1 MSKRVE
7 VTCVAFAETYSPMV
21 RLGCKHAK
29 QGRMKTRVETYM
41 KRRWW
46 GVLHT
51 GYRVQT
57 LTVGNGKPILALNK
71 SSRVGCVMSGLEHCW
86 RQRQGDE
93 DAEIFGVRDG
103 ASPNQGSGRRRGSG
117 VSEETCL
124 RRRPAWDASLVSVC
138 K

>member
-1 MSKRVE
+1 MSKHVE
-7 VTCVAFAETYSPMV
+7 VTYVAFAETYSQMV
-21 RLGCKHAK
+21 WLGCKHTK
-29 QGRMKTRVETYM
+29 RGRMKTRVETYM

-46 GVLHT
+46 RVLHT
-51 GYRVQT
+51 CYRVQT
-57 LTVGNGKPILALNK
+57 LTVGKEKPVLALNK

-117 VSEETCL
+117 VSEEICL
-124 RRRPAWDASLVSVC
+124 QRRPAWDSSVVSVY